1 MSNRAYDF
9 ASLVQKINTAC
20 FGLQALSNDELR
32 LKTRLT
38 VREINLQEKRI
49 AALDEALVTVFAIVK
64 ETARRFSVGEVAVTA
79 NDYDRELSAKYD
91 FLYLE
96 GEKAIYKNAWY
107 AGGVL
112 TKWNM
117 VHFDEQLLGGIL
129 LHHGYAVEMAT
140 GEGKTLVATCPV
152 FLNALTHQGVHLM
165 TVNDYLSRRDFELTR
180 PLYMFHGLTV
190 DCLECYRGGDEGKK
204 QAYKADIVFGANSTF
219 VFDYLNDHLV
229 SRPEDSYQTTH
240 HFAIVDEL
248 DSILIDGANIPHIV
262 GGGARFNYGQ
272 TYKEYAPVVQE
283 LIGKGRSF
291 FRANSIKKEACFTK
305 KGKQWLAQKTG
316 IGELFATEKSCVSL
330 EEDESRYE
338 TGSSLRKVLFIQ
350 NVLNNLLAAYTIYEK
365 DVDYIVTSGVV
376 TIVDRN
382 TGRPLQNSRWENG
395 LHTAVEIKEKVSPK
409 DDFDGIAVIS
419 LGNYFKLYEKLAG
432 MSGTIM
438 PVAAELAGVYGLK
451 SRPLPTHKP
460 VIREEKPLRV
470 FRDSK
475 SKNAAI
481 VELLNAIQ
489 RGGRPSLVGCKTIKH
504 TEMLSSDLRER
515 GLSFKCLTAKTL
527 KDEAFAISKAGESGS
542 ITLSTSIAG
551 RGTDIKPSEESLSSG
566 GLYVVGADLF
576 ESVRV
581 DRQLMGRT
589 GRQGNPGTSEFF
601 TSLDDDILEYLA
613 RKDRNALSSLAS
625 RSDYDEISS
634 DEVRAFF
641 EKAQSQ
647 KENVMRRQRR
657 ILARKDDIIA
667 PHRVQYYQLRGDI
680 LNGRIS
686 GDAVVQELLRL
697 SCTQNDELHSHLYVL
712 FQRARGLAFQGKM
725 NDDSM
730 EMVSIPFSDNR
741 KVFALRFETAELLGE
756 NGFSYFE
763 RETKRQIVLQVYDAY
778 WKRLVLYVLSGLDK
792 QEVSTLNEKYERLM
806 READKSIISRLK
818 ESTIP
823 ADKVETGPVYES
835 GTSHTH
841 EMIKDPR
848 PSLSS
853 DQPCPC
859 GSGKKYCECHGK
871 NNRSIP
877 RRRNRR

>member
-1 MSNRAYDF
+1 MSNRVYGF

-20 FGLQALSNDELR
+20 FEMQALSNDELR
-32 LKTRLT
+32 LKTR
-38 VREINLQEKRI
+38 RIARGINLQENRI
-49 AALDEALVTVFAIVK
+49 AALDDALVTVFAIVK
-64 ETARRFSVGEVAVTA
+64 ETARRFSLGEVVVTA

-190 DCLECYRGGDEGKK
+190 DCLECYSGGDERKK
-204 QAYKADIVFGANSTF
+204 QAYKADIVLGANSTF
-219 VFDYLNDHLV
+219 VFDYLNDHLI

-248 DSILIDGANIPHIV
+248 DSILIDEANTPHIV
-262 GGGARFNYGQ
+262 GGGARYNYGK

-283 LIGKGRSF
+283 LIGKGKSF
-291 FRANSIKKEACFTK
+291 FRANRIKKEARFTK
-305 KGKQWLAQKTG
+305 KGKRWLAQKTG
-316 IGELFATEKSCVSL
+316 IVELFSTEKSSVSI
-330 EEDESRYE
+330 EENDGRFEAGASI
-338 TGSSLRKVLFIQ
+338 RKVLFIQ
-350 NVLNNLLAAYTIYEK
+350 NVLNNLLTASTVYER
-365 DVDYIVTSGVV
+365 DVDYIVAGDVV
-376 TIVDRN
+376 TIVDSN
-382 TGRPLQNSRWENG
+382 TGRLLQNCRWENG
-395 LHTAVEIKEKVSPK
+395 LHTAVEIKEGVRPK

-438 PVAAELAGVYGLK
+438 PVATELAGVYGLK

-460 VIREEKPLRV
+460 VIREEKPIRV
-470 FRDSK
+470 FRNAGSK
-475 SKNAAI
+475 DAAI
-481 VELLNAIQ
+481 IELLDTV
-489 RGGRPSLVGCKTIKH
+489 RGSGRPSLVGCKTIKH
-504 TEMLSSDLRER
+504 TERLSSELEER
-515 GLSFKCLTAKTL
+515 GVSFKCLTAKTL
-527 KDEAFAISKAGESGS
+527 KDEAVAISKAGDSRS

-551 RGTDIKPSEESLSSG
+551 RGTDIKPSEESLSAG
-566 GLYVVGADLF
+566 GLYVIGADLF

-601 TSLDDDILEYLA
+601 TSLDDDILEFLT
-613 RKDRNALSSLAS
+613 RKDRDALSSLANNMGG
-625 RSDYDEISS
+625 DEISS
-634 DEVRAFF
+634 DEVRALF
-641 EKAQSQ
+641 EKAQSK
-647 KENVMRRQRR
+647 KEDFMRRQRR
-657 ILARKDDIIA
+657 GLARKDDIIA
-667 PHRVQYYQLRGDI
+667 PHRVRYYQLRGDI
-680 LNGRIS
+680 LIGKIS
-686 GDAVVQELLRL
+686 GDDIVRNLTR
-697 SCTQNDELHSHLYVL
+697 STNTPNDDLHFHLGIL
-712 FQRARGLAFQGKM
+712 FQKAKVLVSQGKM
-725 NDDSM
+725 NDDSL
-730 EMVSIPFSDNR
+730 EMVSIPFSDDR
-741 KVFALRFETAELLGE
+741 KVFALRYETAKLLGE

-763 RETKRQIVLQVYDAY
+763 FETKRQVVLQVYDAY

-792 QEVSTLNEKYERLM
+792 NEVSTLNEKYERLM

-818 ESTIP
+818 NSTIP
-823 ADKVETGPVYES
+823 ADKVEIGPAYES
-835 GTSHTH
+835 SSSHTH
-841 EMIKDPR
+841 EMIKETR

-871 NNRSIP
+871 NIRSMP
-877 RRRNRR
+877 RRRKGR